1 MFTQVGLALRV
12 GAGLFTLLRPIVL
25 LRNRLL
31 RNRMLET
38 ESGKNSQSLK
48 TSNDTSNCIS
58 SHLTNPMEHD
68 TFEDW
73 WKEIE
78 DYAEKAG
85 VSTSYIEEEF
95 LLDGDLIKV
104 NINYKKQSK

>member
-1 MFTQVGLALRV
+1 MFTKVGLALRL

-31 RNRMLET
+31 NKRTLET
-38 ESGKNSQSLK
+38 ESGKNSQSMK
-48 TSNDTSNCIS
+48 TSVDTLQCS
-58 SHLTNPMEHD
+58 SFHLAKPMKHD

-85 VSTSYIEEEF
+85 VTTNYIEEEF
-95 LLDGDLIKV
+95 LLDGNLIKV